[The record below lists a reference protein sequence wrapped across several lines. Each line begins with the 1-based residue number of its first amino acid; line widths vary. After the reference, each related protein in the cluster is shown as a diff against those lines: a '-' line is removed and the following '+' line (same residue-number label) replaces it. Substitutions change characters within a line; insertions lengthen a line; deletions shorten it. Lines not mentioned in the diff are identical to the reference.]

1 MSLIEYELNILF
13 PQKLFSTEKKFKI
26 FIKIVLKIL
35 LLQTKN
41 ICLRSSIDTTH

>member
-1 MSLIEYELNILF
+1 MNFELNILF
-13 PQKLFSTEKKFKI
+13 PQKLYSTEKKFKI

-41 ICLRSSIDTTH
+41 ICFRPSIGTIY